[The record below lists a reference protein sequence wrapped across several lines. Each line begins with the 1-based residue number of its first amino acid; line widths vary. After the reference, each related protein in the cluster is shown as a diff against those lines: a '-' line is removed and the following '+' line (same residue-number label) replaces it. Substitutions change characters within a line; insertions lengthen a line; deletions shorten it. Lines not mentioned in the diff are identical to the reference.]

1 MHFILIFVE
10 EYLLYNEIHDFSLWL
25 RTSNKLFK
33 KFFRPCL
40 NFSFLFQSFLL
51 GLMLSSALA
60 LAAAD
65 KNFQSAAVGR
75 RGRQVLTGFR
85 NGQALT
91 NGAVVRKVL
100 RRGRG
105 QLAPTLAPALTPI
118 RQVLVADLLYN

>member
-1 MHFILIFVE
+1 
-10 EYLLYNEIHDFSLWL
+10 
-25 RTSNKLFK
+25 
-33 KFFRPCL
+33 
-40 NFSFLFQSFLL
+40 
-51 GLMLSSALA
+51 MLSSALA

-118 RQVLVADLLYN
+118 RQVLVADLLYSVGYVNVRKET